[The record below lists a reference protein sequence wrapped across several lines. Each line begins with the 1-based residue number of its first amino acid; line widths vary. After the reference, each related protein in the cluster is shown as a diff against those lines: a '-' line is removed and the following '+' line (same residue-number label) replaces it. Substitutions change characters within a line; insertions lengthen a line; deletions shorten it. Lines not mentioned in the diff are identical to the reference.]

1 MRKPAAKKVVR
12 VGTRGSLLAMAQAGE
27 IKRKLEKKYPKLSFR
42 LVVIQTRGD
51 EFQVGVFTKAI
62 EEALLKNRVDI
73 AVHSLKDLPT
83 ELPKGLCLAAFPKR
97 LDPGDV
103 LISKRR
109 YTLQTLPKN
118 AVVGTGSPRRKRQI
132 QLIRPDLCLADIRGN
147 LDTRVRKVIHGKKY
161 AAAVVAKAGLK
172 RLKKYLNFAVPIP
185 LKEVMPAVGQAAL
198 GIETRKSD
206 RTLIRLL
213 KPLNDPR
220 TKMQVCAER
229 RFLKE
234 LRGGCRVPVGILSE
248 IRQNK
253 IRIRAAVFSTRSE
266 AAVTG
271 EIRGPASQSEK
282 LAAILA
288 KKLLKKGAGRLLR
301 EARS

>member
-27 IKRKLEKKYPKLSFR
+27 IKRKLEKKSPKLSFR

-118 AVVGTGSPRRKRQI
+118 AVVGTTLRSRFA
-132 QLIRPDLCLADIRGN
+132 RPPG
-147 LDTRVRKVIHGKKY
+147 
-161 AAAVVAKAGLK
+161 AKSCWSRTAK
-172 RLKKYLNFAVPIP
+172 RLLCWAWLISSGRS
-185 LKEVMPAVGQAAL
+185 ATS
-198 GIETRKSD
+198 ET
-206 RTLIRLL
+206 
-213 KPLNDPR
+213 
-220 TKMQVCAER
+220 
-229 RFLKE
+229 
-234 LRGGCRVPVGILSE
+234 
-248 IRQNK
+248 
-253 IRIRAAVFSTRSE
+253 
-266 AAVTG
+266 
-271 EIRGPASQSEK
+271 
-282 LAAILA
+282 
-288 KKLLKKGAGRLLR
+288 
-301 EARS
+301 